1 MVESVAKRPVR
12 PERVTVYTTKT
23 CHWCKVAKAYLIDNE
38 IEFREVDIIADAK
51 GRKEMA
57 LMTGQFGVPVI
68 AIDGRAM
75 VGWDPREF
83 ERLRGHGR

>member
-1 MVESVAKRPVR
+1 MTKHRER

-23 CHWCKVAKAYLIDNE
+23 CHWCKVAKAYLRDND
-38 IEFREVDIIADAK
+38 IEFREVDIIGDAK

-68 AIDGRAM
+68 AVDGRAI
-75 VGWDPREF
+75 VGWDPHEF
-83 ERLRGHGR
+83 ERLRRHGR